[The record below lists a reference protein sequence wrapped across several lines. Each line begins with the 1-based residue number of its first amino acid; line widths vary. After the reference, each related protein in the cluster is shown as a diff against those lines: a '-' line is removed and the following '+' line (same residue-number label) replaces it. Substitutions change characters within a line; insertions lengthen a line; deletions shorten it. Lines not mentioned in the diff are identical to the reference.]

1 MGKKYFKRKIKQM
14 NWTLC
19 ILTVLIIF
27 SYITSIVFLFYKSSV
42 DSVIMDG
49 DFYNALGV
57 FCQIIATI
65 CLGVLS
71 ILQLSITLQD
81 NYFLGVSVRSLYR
94 MQKKQHLGFALNV
107 LVSARFYFFS
117 CAWIC
122 ERKFNNMCHCINFI
136 DFILFLSYCC

>member
-94 MQKKQHLGFALNV
+94 MRKKQHLGFALNV
-107 LVSARFYFFS
+107 LVSLGFIFLVA
-117 CAWIC
+117 AWIC